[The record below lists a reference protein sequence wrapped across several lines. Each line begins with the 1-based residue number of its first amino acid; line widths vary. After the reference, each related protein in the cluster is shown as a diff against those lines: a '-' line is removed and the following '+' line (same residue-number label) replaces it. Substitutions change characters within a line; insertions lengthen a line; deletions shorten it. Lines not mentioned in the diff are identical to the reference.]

1 MSLSLQ
7 NHARHASTDAGTT
20 SDESSSS
27 RIDLDCDLQ
36 KVQKPSLK
44 LNIENLR
51 NRTKRFRVH
60 VATDLHNDHLE
71 IFDSSS
77 DSSSII
83 ANSGYSNPACESTQK
98 RIPGINKNVMTFPKN
113 FTKLKL

>member
-7 NHARHASTDAGTT
+7 NHEQHASTDAWTT

-51 NRTKRFRVH
+51 KRTHRFRVH

-77 DSSSII
+77 DSSCIV
-83 ANSGYSNPACESTQK
+83 ADSGFSKPACESTQK
-98 RIPGINKNVMTFPKN
+98 RIPGINKNVMTFPKH
-113 FTKLKL
+113 FTTLKL